1 MMLCWP
7 KNEHQKVANKNV
19 NKLNTVETQTGF
31 SLHVDFKLEAGMF
44 PSLYLN
50 LSAQKNVQS
59 LNNYRILSVGS
70 IELVGLVRIN

>member
-1 MMLCWP
+1 MTLCWP

-59 LNNYRILSVGS
+59 LNSYRILSVGS

>member
-7 KNEHQKVANKNV
+7 KNERQKVANKNV

-31 SLHVDFKLEAGMF
+31 SLHVHFKLEAGMF

-59 LNNYRILSVGS
+59 LNSYRILSVGS

>member
-7 KNEHQKVANKNV
+7 KNKHQKVANKNI

-59 LNNYRILSVGS
+59 LNSYRILSVGS